1 MKKHKIIQ
9 LVTVTISL
17 IMASIAISSCDS
29 TSAGGTTARPEIKE
43 IAADIVTGSGSSYPE
58 NFIGHAGVVYFAA
71 EDSSHGVELWKYDG
85 TSATLVEDIYPGSD
99 DSDPDDFLVFNSTL
113 YFQAENSSNGME
125 LWKVNSDGNGASLA
139 ADIDSGAG
147 DGHWGNAIVHD
158 GYIYFQGDDG
168 SNGRNLYRY
177 DGSAVEFCTGIN
189 AHNSSFPASLTVFDN
204 TLYFNAETNSNPEL
218 YYYSSSNTMELPN
231 NEEVDPSTTTGS
243 IPEDLIVYDG
253 NLYFEA
259 DSGNGD
265 GDGRELYMYDKGDS
279 DGNFEFFEQI
289 TSIRSGGDALISDA
303 VVFGSK
309 LYFTA
314 NDGVREYIYSYDG
327 TTVTQHDSI
336 VDGHTPYYPGS
347 LVVYDGQLY
356 FSAEDRSNGRE
367 LWRYDGQNAELVWD
381 INSGSDDSYPYG
393 MTVID
398 GRLYFS
404 ADDGSNGE
412 ELFVYQSP
420 K

>member
-1 MKKHKIIQ
+1 MKKHKITK
-9 LVTVTISL
+9 LFTLTVSL
-17 IMASIAISSCDS
+17 IVASIAFSSCDS
-29 TSAGGTTARPEIKE
+29 TSAGGTAARPEIKE
-43 IAADIVTGSGSSYPE
+43 LAADIVPGTGSSYPE
-58 NFIGHAGVVYFAA
+58 NFIGHADAVYFAA
-71 EDSSHGVELWKYDG
+71 EDSSHGIELWKYDG
-85 TSATLVEDIYPGSD
+85 TSATLVEDIYSGSD
-99 DSDPDDFLVFNSTL
+99 DSDPDDFIIFENTL
-113 YFQAENSSNGME
+113 YFQAENSANGME
-125 LWKVNSDGNGASLA
+125 LWKVNSDGESASLA
-139 ADIDSGAG
+139 EDIDSGAG
-147 DGHWGNAIVHD
+147 DGHWGNVIAYD

-168 SNGRNLYRY
+168 SNGKNLYRY
-177 DGSAVEFCTGIN
+177 DGSTVEFRTGIN
-189 AHNSSFPASLTVFDN
+189 APNSSFPASLTVFDN

-218 YYYSSSNTMELPN
+218 YYYDSSSNSMELPAL
-231 NEEVDPSTTTGS
+231 EEVNPSTTGS
-243 IPEDLIVYDG
+243 MPEDLIVYDG

-265 GDGRELYMYDKGDS
+265 GRELYMYDKGDS
-279 DGNFEFFEQI
+279 DGNTEIYEQI
-289 TSIRSGGDALISDA
+289 TTIRTGGDARISDA

-314 NDGVREYIYSYDG
+314 NDGVHEYIYSYDG
-327 TTVTQHDSI
+327 TTVTQYDTI
-336 VDGHTPYYPGS
+336 VGGHTPYYPGS

-356 FSAEDRSNGRE
+356 FSAEDGSNGRE
-367 LWRYDGQNAELVWD
+367 LWRYDGQSAEMVWD